1 MSEAAFKLP
10 VKSES
15 KGDVSPSERARYSFE
30 NVRREFDRMLEDFN
44 YNFWRPRHAG
54 SLFDYAPFGRLV
66 EANSLA
72 VDVADN
78 GGEYEITAELPGIDE
93 KDIDVSVTGNGLVI
107 KAEKKEQREEHKK
120 GYVVSERRYGA
131 FERQF
136 GLPPAVDVD
145 KISANFKKGV
155 LTISLPKTV
164 EAQKHEKKITV
175 KAN

>member
-1 MSEAAFKLP
+1 MAEAALKLP

-15 KGDVSPSERARYSFE
+15 KGDVSERARYSFE

-44 YNFWRPRHAG
+44 YNFWRPRHVG
-54 SLFDYAPFGRLV
+54 SLFDYAPFGRLA

-78 GGEYEITAELPGIDE
+78 DGEYEITAELPGIDE
-93 KDIDVSVTGNGLVI
+93 KDIDVSVRGNGLVI
-107 KAEKKEQREEHKK
+107 KAEKKEQKEEHKK

-136 GLPPAVDVD
+136 GLPPGVDVD
-145 KISANFKKGV
+145 KISATFRKGV